1 VFLTAVSE
9 NVAPLK
15 HTNQPINQSI
25 NQLTWSLLQCIYS
38 VYFFVCFFIYQI
50 LDTRKLLEIL
60 SALLRALCLVVGSKC
75 VRFPCPPC
83 RSRAGADLSLTGRTR
98 SAALLAVLL
107 GVCVVG
113 ASVLLLCWSHSR
125 HLPRMTTK
133 DTLYTV
139 TETLF
144 STAVRE

>member
-98 SAALLAVLL
+98 SAALLAAG
-107 GVCVVG
+107 GVCGGCLG
-113 ASVLLLCWSHSR
+113 AAAVLVTQSTPTQDDDEGHLIYR
-125 HLPRMTTK
+125 HGDSLQHRC
-133 DTLYTV
+133 
-139 TETLF
+139 
-144 STAVRE
+144 S